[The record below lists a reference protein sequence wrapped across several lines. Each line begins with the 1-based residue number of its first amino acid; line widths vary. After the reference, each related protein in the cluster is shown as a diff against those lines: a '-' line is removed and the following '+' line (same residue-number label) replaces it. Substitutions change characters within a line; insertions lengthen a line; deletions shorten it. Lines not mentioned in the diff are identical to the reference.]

1 MHSVK
6 AEGSG
11 SSIYLESLIRVP
23 KARVPKQVC
32 PTMSFE
38 LFPEPQVKSP
48 GNARPRRG
56 RGFSTEETGRAGLT
70 ITEARQMGLI
80 VDLRR
85 KTVHDENV
93 EVLKRYVEEL
103 DKVIAEVKRV
113 KPEPAKKPVKKEP
126 AKKEPVKKTPE
137 KEPTKKK
144 APKKEPVKKTAK
156 EEPAKKAPAKK
167 KPTKKE
173 EKAIAEL
180 SSLRA
185 VKKEEA
191 EKLVAAGIVTLSDL
205 AFCEIDEVAKKSDI
219 DVNRISAMMTAAL
232 KRI

>member
-1 MHSVK
+1 
-6 AEGSG
+6 
-11 SSIYLESLIRVP
+11 
-23 KARVPKQVC
+23 
-32 PTMSFE
+32 MSFE

-48 GNARPRRG
+48 GNAQSRRG
-56 RGFSTEETGRAGLT
+56 RGFSVEETNRAGLT

-80 VDLRR
+80 VDPRR

-93 EVLKRYVEEL
+93 EVLKQYLKEL
-103 DKVIAEVKRV
+103 DRIIAEVEKV
-113 KPEPAKKPVKKEP
+113 KPETAKKP
-126 AKKEPVKKTPE
+126 AKKEPVKEEPAKKKTPE
-137 KEPTKKK
+137 KEPAKKAPTKKK
-144 APKKEPVKKTAK
+144 APKKEPAKKPTKAEPAK
-156 EEPAKKAPAKK
+156 EEPVKK

-205 AFCEIDEVAKKSDI
+205 AFCEIDKVAKKTGI
-219 DVNRISAMMTAAL
+219 DVDRISAMMTAAL